1 MEDSFVKFAVR
12 LLKEC
17 EKSLED
23 HFRGGPRPKVAGG
36 SAQVLRPQSEHQVT

>member
-1 MEDSFVKFAVR
+1 MDCRGEEMEDSFIKLAVR

-23 HFRGGPRPKVAGG
+23 HFRGGPRSKVAEGVSPG
-36 SAQVLRPQSEHQVT
+36 P